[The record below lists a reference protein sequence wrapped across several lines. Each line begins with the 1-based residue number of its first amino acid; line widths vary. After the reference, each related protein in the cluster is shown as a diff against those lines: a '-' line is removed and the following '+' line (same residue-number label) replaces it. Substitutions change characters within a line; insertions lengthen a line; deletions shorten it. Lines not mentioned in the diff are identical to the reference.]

1 MSRGAKK
8 SVFLCFCGIFL
19 FSGLAAFPPP
29 LGAQAI
35 ERGNLVGQILDRDG
49 RTPIGGAVL
58 RLRNIS
64 SGAIYESAATNAQ
77 GRFRIDGLG
86 KGIYTYGI
94 TTSQGDFNSNELIG
108 ILANETTKISISLNP
123 YESNVQSAVQEV
135 LREQSANPERESRI
149 GYVLTYE
156 PAAKRAEIFVERGL
170 IQVRDGV
177 RFNGPATNFSQ
188 DVDSLVVGQDRV
200 RRAAAGQNVWL
211 ATTKPVEAGDIV
223 YVICKKGI
231 TPFFLTPCGI
241 AWIIAGSGA
250 ILTEIIDF
258 KEKECVSPYK
268 PSTSVIR

>member
-8 SVFLCFCGIFL
+8 RLSLFVGGLFL
-19 FSGLAAFPPP
+19 FSALAAFSPP

-49 RTPIGGAVL
+49 RTPVGGAVL

-94 TTSQGDFNSNELIG
+94 TTSLGDFNSNELIG

-123 YESNVQSAVQEV
+123 YESNVQSAVQEI

-149 GYVLTYE
+149 GYVVTYD
-156 PAAKRAEIFVERGL
+156 PAGQRAEIFVERGL
-170 IQVRDGV
+170 IQVRDQA
-177 RFNGPATNFSQ
+177 RFSGPATNFSQ
-188 DVDSLVVGQDRV
+188 DVDSLVLGKERV
-200 RRAAAGQNVWL
+200 RRAVAGQNVWL
-211 ATTKPVEAGDIV
+211 ATTKPAEAGDIV
-223 YVICKKGI
+223 YVTCKKGI

-250 ILTEIIDF
+250 ILSEIIDF

-268 PSTSVIR
+268 PSAAVIR

>member
-8 SVFLCFCGIFL
+8 AVFLFVCGIFL
-19 FSGLAAFPPP
+19 YSGLAAFPPP

-64 SGAIYESAATNAQ
+64 SGAIYESPATNAQ
-77 GRFRIDGLG
+77 GRFQIDGMG

-123 YESNVQSAVQEV
+123 YESSVQSAVQEV
-135 LREQSANPERESRI
+135 LREQSANPEKESRI
-149 GYVLTYE
+149 GYVVRYD

-170 IQVRDGV
+170 IQVRDQV
-177 RFNGPATNFSQ
+177 RFGGPTTNFSQ
-188 DVDSLVVGQDRV
+188 DVDALVLGQDRV
-200 RRAAAGQNVWL
+200 RRAEAGQSVWIGT
-211 ATTKPVEAGDIV
+211 AKPVEIGDIV
-223 YVICKKGI
+223 YVTCKKGVS
-231 TPFFLTPCGI
+231 PFFLTPCGI

-250 ILTEIIDF
+250 ILSEIIDF